1 MLSAKGESAVKSFIK
16 IHRQDNVLLALR
28 DIQKGERLNVDGISI
43 EVKDD
48 MKRGHKIA
56 LQHIKEN
63 DSIIKY
69 GFPIGH
75 ALKDICIGEHIHVH
89 NTKTNLSDIQTYSYT
104 PRFEQNPYTHEDRTF
119 KGYRRENGNA
129 GVRNEL
135 WIVPTVGC
143 VNGIAE
149 KMLQRFVRETGDIAP
164 FDNVLVLKH
173 QYGCSQLGD
182 DHENTRQILLNAIRH
197 PNAGGVLVLGL
208 GCENNELAAMK
219 KALQDVNK
227 DRVKFLES
235 QSVTDEMEAGVALL
249 KDIHEAAKGD
259 KREDIPL
266 SELKIGLK
274 CGGSDGFSG
283 ITANPLLGRF
293 SDYIIAQ
300 GGSTVLTEVPE
311 MFGAETLLMQRAA
324 NEEVFHKIVDLI
336 NDFKQYFIQHDQ
348 PVYENPSPGNK
359 AGGISTLEDKSLGC
373 TQKAGISPV
382 SDVLKYGEV
391 LKTNGLTLLS
401 APGNDLIASSA
412 LAAAGCHIVLFT
424 TGRGTPFGTFVPTV
438 KVATNTQL
446 YETKPHWIDFNAG
459 LLAEDDV
466 HEEFVLRE
474 FIDYITK
481 VASGELVNHEKND
494 FRELAIFKSGVTL

>member
-1 MLSAKGESAVKSFIK
+1 MKSFIK

-28 DIQKGERLNVDGISI
+28 DIQKGERLNVDGTSI
-43 EVKDD
+43 EVKDN

-391 LKTNGLTLLS
+391 LQTNGLTLLS

-438 KVATNTQL
+438 KVATNTEL

-466 HEEFVLRE
+466 LEEFVLRE

>member
-1 MLSAKGESAVKSFIK
+1 MKSFIK

-28 DIQKGERLNVDGISI
+28 DIQKGERLNADGISI

-63 DSIIKY
+63 GSIIKY

-149 KMLQRFVRETGDIAP
+149 KMLLRFVRETGDIAP

-391 LKTNGLTLLS
+391 LQTNGLTLLS

-438 KVATNTQL
+438 KVATNTEL

-466 HEEFVLRE
+466 LEEFVLRE

>member
-1 MLSAKGESAVKSFIK
+1 MKSFIK

-28 DIQKGERLNVDGISI
+28 DIQKGERLNADGISI

-149 KMLQRFVRETGDIAP
+149 KMLLRFVRETGDIAP

-391 LKTNGLTLLS
+391 LQTNGLTLLS

-438 KVATNTQL
+438 KVATNTEL

-466 HEEFVLRE
+466 LEEFVLRE